1 MKVKGIELM
10 KMIADGKIKEGTK
23 IKIVGRFC
31 SGRDKYFEFKK
42 SSTFEIF
49 DTENKLYD
57 KDKWTGHIT
66 LCDLMR
72 YSFEILEDKTE
83 EIEEIQRSDSYV
95 DQINNNRNKI
105 NELVKA
111 VNRLNKLHETTIDTS
126 KETNYMTD

>member
-1 MKVKGIELM
+1 MQ
-10 KMIADGKIKEGTK
+10 MIADGKIKEGTK

-83 EIEEIQRSDSYV
+83 EIKKIDEWVTRRNGEVTQSEAKIIEIG
-95 DQINNNRNKI
+95 NKL
-105 NELVKA
+105 NELIKA
-111 VNRLNKLHETTIDTS
+111 MNSILNKKGDISE
-126 KETNYMTD
+126 